1 MTGSSEYRYFQFT
14 SERILLN
21 NIKIIGTGSYLPER
35 IMTNADWAKIVDTS
49 DEWIT
54 TRTGIKERHFAA
66 EDQATSDLVTEAAKI
81 AIEDAGIDKSEI
93 DLIIVATISGDNAYP
108 STANWIQKKLG
119 LKPIPS
125 FDIGAA
131 CSGFLYTLKIADSLI
146 RTGVAKTILVAGAET
161 MSRIIN
167 WEDRNSCVLFGD
179 GAGVA
184 ILRVSDK
191 AGDGLLS
198 TCWGADGNLGYLLN
212 QPAGGSAMPATE
224 KTVAEKLHTVHMKGN
239 EVFKH
244 AVLRMQEAALK
255 ALDIAGLKGE
265 DVDLFIPHQANMR
278 IIEATIRR
286 AKIPMEKTFVN
297 IDKIANISA
306 ATVPIALDQARKTG
320 RIKESDNV
328 LLAAFGAGF
337 TWGGAVIKF

>member
-1 MTGSSEYRYFQFT
+1 MTGSSEYRFFQFIL
-14 SERILLN
+14 ERISLN

-35 IMTNADWAKIVDTS
+35 VITNDDWAKMVDTS

-54 TRTGIKERHFAA
+54 TRTGIKERHFVA
-66 EDQATSDLVTEAAKI
+66 EGQATSDLVTEAAKL

-93 DLIIVATISGDNAYP
+93 DLMIVATISGDNAFP
-108 STANWIQKKLG
+108 STANWAQKKLG

-131 CSGFLYTLKIADSLI
+131 CSGFLYTLKMADSLI
-146 RTGVAKTILVAGAET
+146 RTGVAKTILIAAGET
-161 MSRIIN
+161 MSKIID
-167 WEDRNSCVLFGD
+167 WEDRNTCVLFGD
-179 GAGVA
+179 GAGAA
-184 ILRVSDK
+184 ILRASDK
-191 AGDGLLS
+191 PGDGILS
-198 TCWGADGNLGYLLN
+198 TYWGADGNLGELLF
-212 QPAGGSAMPATE
+212 QPAGGSAMPASE
-224 KTVAEKLHTVHMKGN
+224 KTVAEKLHSIHMKGN

-255 ALDIAGLKGE
+255 ALDLAGLKGE

-286 AKIPMEKTFVN
+286 ANIPLKKTVVI

-306 ATVPIALDQARKTG
+306 ATIPIALDQAKRTG
-320 RIKESDNV
+320 RIKKGDNV

-337 TWGGAVIKF
+337 TWGGSVIKF